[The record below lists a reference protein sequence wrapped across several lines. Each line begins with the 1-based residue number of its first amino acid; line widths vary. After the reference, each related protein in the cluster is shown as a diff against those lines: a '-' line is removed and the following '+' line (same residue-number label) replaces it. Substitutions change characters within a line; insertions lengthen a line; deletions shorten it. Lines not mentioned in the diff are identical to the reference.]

1 HLGSRRSRERRQ
13 QPSWRVV
20 AVLGWAGLRGGDTLV
35 MVLAVPFTT
44 AAGAPFPGRQTVI
57 AVSFAVVFVTLIVQ
71 GLLLRPLIRAL
82 GLPHDDSVDAE
93 ERRARLE
100 AARASLTYLEA

>member
-35 MVLAVPFTT
+35 MVLAVPYQT
-44 AAGAPFPGRQTVI
+44 AAGAPFPGRDTVI
-57 AVSFAVVFVTLIVQ
+57 AVSLGVVVATLVLQ
-71 GLLLRPLIRAL
+71 GLTLRPLIKRL
-82 GLPHDDSVDAE
+82 SIPHDDAVERE
-93 ERRARLE
+93 ERVARV
-100 AARASLTYLEA
+100 